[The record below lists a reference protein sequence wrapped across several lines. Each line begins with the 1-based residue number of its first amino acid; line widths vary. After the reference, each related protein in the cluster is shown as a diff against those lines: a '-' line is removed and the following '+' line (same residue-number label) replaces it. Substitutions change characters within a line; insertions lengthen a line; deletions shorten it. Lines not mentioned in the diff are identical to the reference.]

1 MKIDG
6 TWEAYEKEQDELYR
20 RSYVKDLKAELKGY
34 IDMVSKDQDIA
45 QESGDLERWGMQ
57 DPTEIVESL
66 TKEIV
71 NIDKYLSDEITWEEL
86 SDGQ

>member
-1 MKIDG
+1 
-6 TWEAYEKEQDELYR
+6 
-20 RSYVKDLKAELKGY
+20 
-34 IDMVSKDQDIA
+34 MVSKDQDIA

-71 NIDKYLSDEITWEEL
+71 NIDKYLNNEITWEEL

>member
-1 MKIDG
+1 MK
-6 TWEAYEKEQDELYR
+6 ELQ
-20 RSYVKDLKAELKGY
+20 AELKGY

-71 NIDKYLSDEITWEEL
+71 NIDKYLNNEIT
-86 SDGQ
+86 

>member
-1 MKIDG
+1 MK
-6 TWEAYEKEQDELYR
+6 ELQ
-20 RSYVKDLKAELKGY
+20 AELKGY

-71 NIDKYLSDEITWEEL
+71 KIDKYLNNEITWEEL

>member
-6 TWEAYEKEQDELYR
+6 TWDAYEKEQDELYR
-20 RSYVKDLKAELKGY
+20 RSYVKELQAELKGY

-71 NIDKYLSDEITWEEL
+71 NIDKYLNNEITWEEL

>member
-1 MKIDG
+1 MK
-6 TWEAYEKEQDELYR
+6 ELQ
-20 RSYVKDLKAELKGY
+20 AELKGY

-71 NIDKYLSDEITWEEL
+71 NIDKYLNNEITWEEL